1 MPERFG
7 LRLACWWMV
16 GLLAVCVIGWGSESS
31 WAQTDAAAEPTAV
44 SEESTNKLPSPEKSK
59 RDKLLDSNVGKAIE
73 RFSYAAIIV
82 VLVLCGLGLPLPEEV
97 PILTS
102 AILAASG
109 TLHPWWALGSLMVGI
124 MLGDSVIYWLG
135 RRWGSHVLEHR
146 FAKRMLPPER
156 RDKIAGYFDKYGAWI
171 IFFGRFLPG
180 LRAPLFLTAG
190 TMRVSFWTF
199 CGMNGAAAIISVPT
213 SFGLAY
219 YFTHQLEQALAVR
232 DSVQYWAFGG
242 LAVFVVGGLLAKRW
256 WVRRQSHN
264 AARSG
269 ETMSPSDR

>member
-1 MPERFG
+1 MPERFR
-7 LRLACWWMV
+7 LRLAGWMMA
-16 GLLAVCVIGWGSESS
+16 GLLAACVLWLGSATSF
-31 WAQTDAAAEPTAV
+31 AQPDAAAEPTAV
-44 SEESTNKLPSPEKSK
+44 SDDSPTNKLSPPEKSK
-59 RDKLLDSNVGKAIE
+59 RDELLDSNVGKAIE

-109 TLHPWWALGSLMVGI
+109 TLQPWWALGALLVGI

-135 RRWGSHVLEHR
+135 RRWGTHVLEHR
-146 FAKRMLPPER
+146 LAKRMLTPER

-171 IFFGRFLPG
+171 IFIGRFLPG

-199 CGMNGAAAIISVPT
+199 CAMNGAAALISVPT

-219 YFTHQLEQALAVR
+219 YFTNQLEKALAVR

-242 LAVFVVGGLLAKRW
+242 LAVLVIGGLLVKRW
-256 WVRRQSHN
+256 WTRREVSN
-264 AARSG
+264 A
-269 ETMSPSDR
+269 SPS

>member
-1 MPERFG
+1 MPERFCR
-7 LRLACWWMV
+7 RLAGWMIA
-16 GLLAVCVIGWGSESS
+16 GLLAWVLCLGSETLF
-31 WAQTDAAAEPTAV
+31 AQTDAAAEPTAL
-44 SEESTNKLPSPEKSK
+44 SKDSPTSQLPSSEKSK
-59 RDKLLDSNVGKAIE
+59 RDELLDSTVGQAIE
-73 RFSYAAIIV
+73 HFSYAAIIV

-109 TLHPWWALGSLMVGI
+109 TLNPWWALGALMVGI

-135 RRWGSHVLEHR
+135 RRWGTHVLEHR
-146 FAKRMLPPER
+146 FAKRMLTPER
-156 RDKIAGYFDKYGAWI
+156 REQIAGYFDKYGAWI
-171 IFFGRFLPG
+171 IFIGRFLPG

-199 CGMNGAAAIISVPT
+199 AGMNGAAAVISVPT

-219 YFTHQLEQALAVR
+219 YFTNQLEKALAVR

-242 LAVFVVGGLLAKRW
+242 LAVFIVGGLLVKRW
-256 WVRRQSHN
+256 WTRRQGRKAMAS
-264 AARSG
+264 
-269 ETMSPSDR
+269 